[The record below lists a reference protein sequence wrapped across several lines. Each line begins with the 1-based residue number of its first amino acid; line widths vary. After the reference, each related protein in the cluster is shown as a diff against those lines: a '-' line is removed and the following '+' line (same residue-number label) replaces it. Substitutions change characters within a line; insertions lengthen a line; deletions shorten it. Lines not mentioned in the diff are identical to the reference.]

1 MMVSRK
7 ASQSLGDIGLW
18 SACVSFSVSVPQGES
33 FFNAIL
39 LEMSLFTFLIQI

>member
-1 MMVSRK
+1 
-7 ASQSLGDIGLW
+7 
-18 SACVSFSVSVPQGES
+18 VPQGES